1 MNAMLPFPVQ
11 AEPEVLRRASARSVY
26 AQALRAH
33 QAEFHQLGH
42 LEMAVVDASRRLA
55 ACLAAGGKVLLC
67 GLGASASLSLDLEM
81 LLTGRAGQTRPPLA
95 ALVLSAEL
103 AQGRGGPDE
112 GFARQV
118 LALGRPGDALVVI
131 GSDDAWVPLKRAAD
145 QASDMGLLTVG
156 LLVPA
161 SAGLAESCHLAIIV
175 TGASDVRQIEAQQ
188 FVCHALW
195 ELIEA
200 EQQ

>member
-1 MNAMLPFPVQ
+1 MSAMLPMPMFALP
-11 AEPEVLRRASARSVY
+11 EPQTAPARSVF
-26 AQALRAH
+26 ARALYAH
-33 QAEFHQLGH
+33 QAGFHQLGQ
-42 LEMAVVDASRRLA
+42 LEGVVVDASRRLA

-67 GLGASASLSLDLEM
+67 GMEGTTSLGLNLVM
-81 LLTGRAGQTRPPLA
+81 LLAGRAGQARPPLA
-95 ALVLSAEL
+95 ALALSAEL
-103 AQGRGGPDE
+103 AQGRGGLEE

-131 GSDDAWVPLKRAAD
+131 SGGEDWTPLKRAAD
-145 QASDMGLLTVG
+145 QASEMGLLTVG

-161 SAGLAESCHLAIIV
+161 SAGLAESCHVAV
-175 TGASDVRQIEAQQ
+175 TVSASSELRQQEAQQ
-188 FVCHALW
+188 FICHALW

>member
-1 MNAMLPFPVQ
+1 MSALLHFPVVT
-11 AEPEVLRRASARSVY
+11 EPDLPRRAPARSVY
-26 AQALRAH
+26 ARALLAH
-33 QAEFHQLGH
+33 QAEFHQLVD
-42 LEMAVVDASRRLA
+42 LEAAVVDASRRLA

-67 GLGASASLSLDLEM
+67 GLGASASLSMDLEM
-81 LLTGRAGQTRPPLA
+81 LLTGRAGQARPPLA

-131 GSDDAWVPLKRAAD
+131 GSDEAWGPLKRAAD

-156 LLVPA
+156 LLAPA
-161 SAGLAESCHLAIIV
+161 SAGLAESCHLAITV